1 MSFSSETKSLLI
13 SQTYKNACCRRSV
26 LNGILF
32 SKGNVLDGNICLS
45 LENSEVIEY
54 FSLLVKEFFGKEAEV
69 SALSK
74 GGRGKMLKFTSPA
87 CEKYILS
94 LGDFANFSAAGKCNG
109 CESAFFAGVFL
120 ACGRV
125 VDPQKKY
132 RLEFAPAHR
141 HNELMKLLQSITE
154 GFALTMQKGKP
165 VLYSSNSTVAE
176 DFFASIGMNST
187 AFAFMNSKIVKDVK
201 SSVQRLANCETNN
214 ISKSVD
220 AAAKYINA
228 IEGLERANLLS
239 TLPEELEKTARL
251 RILYRDYSLSRLAA
265 VFTPPISKPGLSHR
279 LNKILEIYENT
290 VGRKK

>member
-13 SQTYKNACCRRSV
+13 SQNYKNACCRRSL

-32 SKGNVLDGNICLS
+32 SKGTVSDGKICLS
-45 LENSEVIEY
+45 LENGEVIEY
-54 FSLLVKEFFGKEAEV
+54 FSLLVKEFFAKDVEV
-69 SALSK
+69 FALSK

-94 LGDFANFSAAGKCNG
+94 LGDFANASTAGKCNG
-109 CESAFFAGVFL
+109 CQSAFFSGVFL

-132 RLEFAPAHR
+132 RLEFAPAFR
-141 HNELMKLLQSITE
+141 HSELLNLLETVSD
-154 GFALTMQKGKP
+154 GFALTMQKGKC

-220 AAAKYINA
+220 AAAKYISA
-228 IEGLERANLLS
+228 IEALDSANLLS

-251 RILYRDYSLSRLAA
+251 RILYKDYSLARLAA

-290 VGRKK
+290 IGRKK